1 MEKLFALLPKSTA
14 DAIRSLPP
22 TQQMEYVAHA
32 LKEQNEAKDL
42 QLEAKDLQLEAKD
55 LQLEDQ
61 KRQSEQ
67 WKKVSERKGSTA
79 IQSGECALSV
89 ISLIATVLTISPSNT
104 HYTENLRRGA
114 SRRHPKQILR

>member
-22 TQQMEYVAHA
+22 AQQMDYVAQA

-42 QLEAKDLQLEAKD
+42 QLESKDLQLE
-55 LQLEDQ
+55 EQ

-89 ISLIATVLTISPSNT
+89 ISLIATVLTISPSDT
-104 HYTENLRRGA
+104 H
-114 SRRHPKQILR
+114 

>member
-1 MEKLFALLPKSTA
+1 MNMEKLFALLPKSTA

-22 TQQMEYVAHA
+22 TQQMDYVAQA
-32 LKEQNEAKDL
+32 LAEQN
-42 QLEAKDLQLEAKD
+42 EAKD

-104 HYTENLRRGA
+104 H
-114 SRRHPKQILR
+114 